1 MGQIYDVAIIGG
13 GINGCGCAADA
24 ALRGLSVFLCEQ
36 DDLASHTSSSSTK
49 LIHGGLRYLEHYD
62 FSMVKKALDE
72 RQLLLKSAPHLI
84 HPLPLFLPYQKNMR
98 PAWLIRLGLFIY
110 DHLNRNNTLPK
121 SQLLRRQKNLY
132 FNPLQ
137 SAYHK
142 GFLFYDCTTDDA
154 RLTITNAILAKQNGA
169 QICTRTRLVKA
180 ETQNGHWL
188 LTLANSK
195 HHLFTIQAK
204 TIVNAT
210 GPWADGVNH
219 LLNLTNNQQLS
230 LIKGSHIVV
239 DKLYDGE
246 HAYFLQHSDQR
257 LVFVIP
263 YFNYTMIGTTD
274 VPYSGDKSA
283 VHIDSAEIDYLLS
296 IVNSYFNKTL
306 QAHDIID
313 SWSGLRPLLA
323 EHGKS
328 PQTLSRDFSWHL
340 FQSPAPAVAIF
351 GGKITT
357 YRKLS
362 KIVIDTLR
370 PFLPQM
376 SDSQSEH
383 IILPGGDWNGK
394 AFCEYEKMAQDK
406 YGGLNKALLQRYLN
420 QYGTR
425 TDDILN
431 NAQTSTDLGEHFGQ
445 TLYQAEVDYLLDE
458 EWAQTAEDILM
469 RRTKLG
475 LNATDSTK
483 SALETYLQSR
493 KN

>member
-1 MGQIYDVAIIGG
+1 MYDVAIIGG

-62 FSMVKKALDE
+62 FSMVKKAINE
-72 RQLLLKSAPHLI
+72 RQLLLKSAPHLV

-98 PAWLIRLGLFIY
+98 PAWLIRLGLFLY
-110 DHLNRNNTLPK
+110 DHLSRNNTLPK

-132 FNPLQ
+132 FSPLQ
-137 SAYHK
+137 SAYNK

-154 RLTITNAILAKQNGA
+154 RLTITNAILARQNGA
-169 QICTRTRLVKA
+169 TIRTRTRLIKA
-180 ETQNGHWL
+180 EVQDGHWL
-188 LTLANSK
+188 LTLANSEQNI
-195 HHLFTIQAK
+195 FTIQAK
-204 TIVNAT
+204 AVVNAT
-210 GPWADGVNH
+210 GPWAEGVNH
-219 LLNLTNNQQLS
+219 LLNVTSNQQLS

-239 DKLYDGE
+239 QKLYDGE
-246 HAYFLQHSDQR
+246 HAYFLQHGDKR

-274 VPYSGDKSA
+274 VPYSGDKSS
-283 VHIDSAEIDYLLS
+283 VHIEPAEVDYLLN
-296 IVNSYFNKTL
+296 IVNSYFSKQL

-323 EHGKS
+323 AHGKS
-328 PQTLSRDFSWHL
+328 PQSLSRDFSWHL
-340 FQSPAPAVAIF
+340 FKSPAPAVAIF

-362 KIVIDTLR
+362 KIIIDTLR
-370 PFLPQM
+370 PFFPKM
-376 SDSQSEH
+376 SDSQSEYVT
-383 IILPGGDWNGK
+383 LPGGDWNGK
-394 AFCEYEKMAQDK
+394 TFSDYEKIAQEK
-406 YGGLNKALLQRYLN
+406 YNWLNKILLQRYLN

-425 TDDILN
+425 TENIIKD
-431 NAQTSTDLGEHFGQ
+431 AQKTADLGEHFGQ
-445 TLYQAEVDYLLDE
+445 TLYQAEIDYLLRE
-458 EWAQTAEDILM
+458 EWAETAEDILM

-483 SALETYLQSR
+483 SALETYLKSC
-493 KN
+493 KELK